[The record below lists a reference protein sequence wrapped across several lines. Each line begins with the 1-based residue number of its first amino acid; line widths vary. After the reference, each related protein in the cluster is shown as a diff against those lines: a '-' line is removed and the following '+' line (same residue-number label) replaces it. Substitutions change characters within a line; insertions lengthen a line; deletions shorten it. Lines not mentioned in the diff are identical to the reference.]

1 MINEKIYYEKIN
13 HAEEALRLSGLSLAE
28 EAAYWRLR
36 RACNRSMQSGIPT
49 PTDDKFLCNIIGVRG
64 AAWKQIKE
72 NVLRLFD
79 ISSGFLVFEPSLR
92 NFEEAKI
99 SYQKRADAAKVRHS
113 KNKALG
119 SHKSYS
125 DAYIKSDSLD
135 VTNSLKNND
144 SISAMQEHYTCNN
157 NNNNNKSYIYPS
169 TTISDTT
176 TTSLNAADVKK
187 IEVSREKY
195 KTVAEQ
201 VLHDCGDL
209 PHLFMA
215 PVLSWLENNC
225 DPELDIFPTIRMA
238 FAKNPNLKIRSLTY
252 FDQPIMNAKA
262 IRLRQLPSPKENHY
276 ENSKSAKPNRYL
288 DAMAR
293 TNF

>member
-1 MINEKIYYEKIN
+1 M
-13 HAEEALRLSGLSLAE
+13 S
-28 EAAYWRLR
+28 
-36 RACNRSMQSGIPT
+36 
-49 PTDDKFLCNIIGVRG
+49 
-64 AAWKQIKE
+64 
-72 NVLRLFD
+72 
-79 ISSGFLVFEPSLR
+79 
-92 NFEEAKI
+92 
-99 SYQKRADAAKVRHS
+99 
-113 KNKALG
+113 
-119 SHKSYS
+119 
-125 DAYIKSDSLD
+125 
-135 VTNSLKNND
+135 SLKNAYMPFYIGDYLRKTQHLNSNQHGAYLNLLFHYWDNGKIEDND
-144 SISAMQEHYTCNN
+144 DFLFKISKCERKSVWLKLRPVIEKFFIIEGGFWVNKRCDFERQKLEENRQKLSDAGKKSQQNRAKKPSENN
-157 NNNNNKSYIYPS
+157 QFCEQKNTLPILQPIDLQGNTSSQAETRLQQSTSTSTSTSDSTFIN

-176 TTSLNAADVKK
+176 TTSLNAVDVKK

-276 ENSKSAKPNRYL
+276 ATGRKNSL
-288 DAMAR
+288 FDALAQ
-293 TNF
+293 TAV

>member
-1 MINEKIYYEKIN
+1 M
-13 HAEEALRLSGLSLAE
+13 S
-28 EAAYWRLR
+28 
-36 RACNRSMQSGIPT
+36 
-49 PTDDKFLCNIIGVRG
+49 
-64 AAWKQIKE
+64 
-72 NVLRLFD
+72 
-79 ISSGFLVFEPSLR
+79 
-92 NFEEAKI
+92 
-99 SYQKRADAAKVRHS
+99 
-113 KNKALG
+113 
-119 SHKSYS
+119 
-125 DAYIKSDSLD
+125 
-135 VTNSLKNND
+135 SLKNAYMPFYIGDYLRKTQHLNSNQHGAYLNLLFHYWDNGKIEDND
-144 SISAMQEHYTCNN
+144 DFLFKISKCERKSVWLKLRPVIEKFFIIEGGFWVNKRCDFERQKLEENRQKLSDAGKKSQQNRAKKPSENN
-157 NNNNNKSYIYPS
+157 QFCEQKNTLPILQPIDLQGNTSSQAETRLQQSTSTTPSSDIFPS
-169 TTISDTT
+169 TNISDTT
-176 TTSLNAADVKK
+176 TTSLNAVDVKK

-276 ENSKSAKPNRYL
+276 ATGRKNSL
-288 DAMAR
+288 FDALAQ
-293 TNF
+293 TAV